1 MAIGSPYLQLEAE
14 PPEHLMVGVHLVRPT
29 AQPILAISPIV
40 RSISL
45 ISTISLISLISPIV
59 RPTAGRALSKGGAPV
74 RPSTPSTL
82 LIRSH
87 APVERTCLAAHE
99 LRREI
104 VRLHRVLDAC
114 DKLGACV
121 EGHAAEKQKGT

>member
-45 ISTISLISLISPIV
+45 ISTISLISPIV
-59 RPTAGRALSKGGAPV
+59 RPTAGRALSEGGAPV

>member
-45 ISTISLISLISPIV
+45 ISPII
-59 RPTAGRALSKGGAPV
+59 RPASGRALSEGGAPV